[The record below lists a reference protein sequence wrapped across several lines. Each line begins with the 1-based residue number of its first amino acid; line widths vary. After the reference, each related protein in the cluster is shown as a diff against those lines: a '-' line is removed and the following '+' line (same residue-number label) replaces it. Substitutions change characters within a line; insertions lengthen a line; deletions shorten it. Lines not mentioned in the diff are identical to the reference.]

1 MKVELVEGNSVRRHT
16 QRLRYVTRC
25 EDIQR
30 FRNCRVPS
38 VEKHS
43 MGREEKRIA
52 RTLEK
57 DIMTE
62 REYMAVCYELE
73 EENLG
78 AAML

>member
-1 MKVELVEGNSVRRHT
+1 MGDKGTVECQVVG
-16 QRLRYVTRC
+16 
-25 EDIQR
+25 
-30 FRNCRVPS
+30 
-38 VEKHS
+38 KHS
-43 MGREEKRIA
+43 KGRAEEKSIA

-57 DIMTE
+57 DIMAE